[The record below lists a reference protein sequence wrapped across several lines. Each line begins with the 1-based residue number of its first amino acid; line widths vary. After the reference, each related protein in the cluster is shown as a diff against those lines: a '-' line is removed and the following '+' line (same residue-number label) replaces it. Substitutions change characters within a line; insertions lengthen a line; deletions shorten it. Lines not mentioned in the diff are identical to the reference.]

1 MQNRLLSPRSALG
14 LIPTLLTQTPS
25 SAAALGLTTRNLLIP
40 APEPALGLAR
50 FALGSATGLAIPAP
64 PPQWLFVS
72 SRFTQFLDNLK
83 LTILQNSDGNTKQAG
98 VRSCLNRYFYG
109 ESSETANSLLIGS
122 WGKYTRVRP
131 PRDIDILFLLPAE
144 VYHRYQNRTGN
155 KQSQLLQEVKNVL
168 AQTYSQTRIKGDG
181 QVVVVP
187 FSTMPVEVAPGFRC
201 TDGSIIVCDANNQ
214 GSYVT
219 SSAEIEVAD
228 LIISDSNYNGN
239 TRALIR
245 MMKAWQ
251 TEKNVPLKSFVLE
264 RLSIEFM
271 ASWGSNTKDTFWY
284 DWMCRDFFA
293 YLCSRVNGYIT
304 MPESGELI
312 ALGNDWLF
320 KAQTAHKKA
329 ISACENEH
337 QNYEYLAGSDW
348 QDIFGNNIPM
358 GVS

>member
-1 MQNRLLSPRSALG
+1 MQNGLLSQGSVLSKIPNLLNQTPATALG
-14 LIPTLLTQTPS
+14 L
-25 SAAALGLTTRNLLIP
+25 TRNLLIP
-40 APEPALGLAR
+40 APEPALGLAK
-50 FALGSATGLAIPAP
+50 FALNISSPALAIPATP
-64 PPQWLFVS
+64 PLWIFVRR
-72 SRFTQFLDNLK
+72 RFSIFLNNLK
-83 LTILQNSDGNTKQAG
+83 ITAVQNNDGNTKQAG
-98 VRSCLNRYFYG
+98 VRACLNRYYYG
-109 ESSETANSLLIGS
+109 NSSDSANSLLIGS

-131 PRDIDILFLLPAE
+131 PRDIDILFVLPND
-144 VYHRYQNRTGN
+144 VYYRYQNRTGN

-168 AQTYSQTRIKGDG
+168 AQTYPQTKMRGDG

-187 FSTMPVEVAPGFRC
+187 FNTMPVEIALGFRC

-214 GSYVT
+214 GRYIS
-219 SSAEIEVAD
+219 SSAELEESALV
-228 LIISDSNYNGN
+228 ISDSKYNGN

-271 ASWGSNTKDTFWY
+271 ETWGSNTKDIFWY
-284 DWMCRDFFA
+284 DWMVRDFFA
-293 YLCSRVNGYIT
+293 YLCTRANGYIS
-304 MPESGELI
+304 MPGSGELI
-312 ALGNDWLF
+312 ALDNDWLF
-320 KAQTAHKKA
+320 RAQTAHKKS

-348 QDIFGNNIPM
+348 QDIFGNIIPM